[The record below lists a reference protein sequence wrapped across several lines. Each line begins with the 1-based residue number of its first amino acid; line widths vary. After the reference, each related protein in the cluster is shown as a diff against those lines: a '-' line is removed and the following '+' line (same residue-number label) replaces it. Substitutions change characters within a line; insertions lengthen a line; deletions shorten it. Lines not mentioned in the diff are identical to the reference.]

1 MGFLMEVD
9 WDATG
14 SMVFFIVVFFCDGV
28 FRCPKKN
35 ELEDAKIARDLRFVD
50 IFLGLGKVW

>member
-14 SMVFFIVVFFCDGV
+14 SMVFFIVVFFLV
-28 FRCPKKN
+28 M
-35 ELEDAKIARDLRFVD
+35 A
-50 IFLGLGKVW
+50 FLGAQKKTSLRMQKLPGI